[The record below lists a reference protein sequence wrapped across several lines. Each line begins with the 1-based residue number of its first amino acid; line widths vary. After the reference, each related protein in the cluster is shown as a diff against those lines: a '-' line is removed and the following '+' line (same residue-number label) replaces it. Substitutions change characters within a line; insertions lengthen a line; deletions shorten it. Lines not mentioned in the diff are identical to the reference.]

1 VSSISST
8 IRAKYPL
15 RELEV
20 VQPDGTSKKYPLQ
33 KDSLTL
39 GRNANNDLSFPE
51 DPILSRQHLKF
62 EYDGG
67 EWCVTDLGSK
77 NGTLLND
84 QRLEG
89 RVRLKSGDRIGAG
102 RVVISYNDPRI
113 SSRSSVVF
121 VEERENTASGATMVI
136 RLDRVLTDEPRAFEA
151 ALGTDSVDGIRRTE
165 ALIHAGRELVGHRPL
180 DELFPVI
187 LKLATGAVGARRGLI
202 ATVEEGDLFIRATQG
217 EGFRISTAVRDKVLK
232 ARESLLVRDA
242 GSDEVFR
249 QSRTIVE
256 QRVRSLMAVPLQTD
270 AEVIGLV
277 YVDSPDFI
285 RPFTP
290 EDLSLLTVMANTA
303 AIRIEHARLAEIE
316 QNERLIEKEMEQ
328 AAEIQRSLLPPNSPR
343 FPGLDIAG
351 HSMPSRSV
359 GGDYFDYLRLPDGR
373 PAVLVA
379 DVAGKGLPAALLMTS
394 LQARVQIL
402 AETETDP
409 GSFVT
414 RLNRSVARHCPANRF
429 ITFFVAVYNPEN
441 GEILYANAGHNPPYL
456 LKADRTVHVLEGG
469 GPPLGIMRNMTYATQ
484 SCLTGGGDTL
494 MMYSDGVPE
503 GVNAAGEEF
512 GDDRFISALLETHG
526 SSAED
531 IISAV
536 RSALAN
542 FVKDTPASDDVT
554 LVAVRR
560 KA

>member
-1 VSSISST
+1 MSSIGST

-15 RELEV
+15 RELEI
-20 VQPDGTSKKYPLQ
+20 VQPDGTSKKFPLQ
-33 KDSLTL
+33 KDLLTL

-62 EYDGG
+62 EYEGG
-67 EWCVTDLGSK
+67 EWCVSDMGSK

-84 QRLEG
+84 QRLDG

-102 RVVISYNDPRI
+102 RVVISYNDPRA
-113 SSRSSVVF
+113 SSRTSVVF
-121 VEERENTASGATMVI
+121 VEERDHTASGATMVI
-136 RLDRVLTDEPRAFEA
+136 RLDRVLTDEPKAFEA

-242 GSDEVFR
+242 GSDDLLR
-249 QSRTIVE
+249 QSRTILE

-270 AEVIGLV
+270 AQVIGLV

-316 QNERLIEKEMEQ
+316 QSERLIEKEMEQ

-359 GGDYFDYLRLPDGR
+359 GGDYFDYLRLADGR

-394 LQARVQIL
+394 LQSLVQIL

-414 RLNRSVARHCPANRF
+414 RLNRSVSRHCPGNRF
-429 ITFFVAVYNPEN
+429 ITFFMAVYNPDN
-441 GEILYANAGHNPPYL
+441 GEVLYANAGHNPPYL
-456 LKADRTVHVLEGG
+456 LTHDRKVHILEGG
-469 GPPLGIMRNMTYATQ
+469 GPPLGIMRNLAYSTQ
-484 SCLTGGGDTL
+484 STMTEAGDTL
-494 MMYSDGVPE
+494 MLYSDGVPE
-503 GVNAAGEEF
+503 AVNSAGEEF
-512 GDDRFISALLETHG
+512 GDERFIGALMETHG

-531 IISAV
+531 IIGGV
-536 RSALAN
+536 RSVLAN

-554 LVAVRR
+554 MVAVRR

>member
-1 VSSISST
+1 MSSISST
-8 IRAKYPL
+8 IRAKYPR

-39 GRNANNDLSFPE
+39 GRAVNNDLSFP
-51 DPILSRQHLKF
+51 DDTILSRYHLRF
-62 EYDGG
+62 EYEGG
-67 EWCVTDLGSK
+67 EWCVTDMGSK

-89 RVRLKSGDRIGAG
+89 RVRLKTGDRIGAG
-102 RVVISYNDPRI
+102 RVVISYNDPRA
-113 SSRSSVVF
+113 SSRSPVVF
-121 VEERENTASGATMVI
+121 VEERENTVSGATMVI
-136 RLDRVLTDEPRAFEA
+136 RLDRVLADEPKAFES

-187 LKLATGAVGARRGLI
+187 LRLATGAVGARRGLI
-202 ATVEEGDLFIRATQG
+202 ATVEEGELFIRATQG
-217 EGFRISTAVRDKVLK
+217 EGFRISTAVRDKVLN

-242 GSDEVFR
+242 GSDEVFK

-270 AEVIGLV
+270 AQVIGLV
-277 YVDSPDFI
+277 YVDSPDYV

-303 AIRIEHARLAEIE
+303 AIRIEHARLTEIE
-316 QNERLIEKEMEQ
+316 QNERLYEKEMEQ

-343 FPGLDIAG
+343 FPGLDVAG

-402 AETETDP
+402 AETEIDP

-414 RLNRSVARHCPANRF
+414 RLNRSVSRHCPGNRF
-429 ITFFVAVYNPEN
+429 ITFFMAVYNPDN
-441 GEILYANAGHNPPYL
+441 GEVLYANAGHNPPYL
-456 LKADRTVHVLEGG
+456 LGADRKVSILEGG
-469 GPPLGIMRNMTYATQ
+469 GPPLGILRNMTYATQ
-484 SCLTGGGDTL
+484 SCPTNSGDTL
-494 MMYSDGVPE
+494 MLYSDGVTE
-503 GVNAAGEEF
+503 AVNAAGEEF
-512 GDDRFISALLETHG
+512 GDERLIAALIQTHG
-526 SSAED
+526 SGAED
-531 IISAV
+531 IIGGV
-536 RSALAN
+536 RSVLAA
-542 FVKDTPASDDVT
+542 FVKDTPAFDDVT
-554 LVAVRR
+554 MVAVRR
-560 KA
+560 KS